1 MSRGRADNFISLCKR
16 SFAFDYG
23 MTLEMKAFG
32 VDGLEASKMQ
42 LELTF
47 ISKEK
52 VGSGVTS
59 IQGLVRPACAN

>member
-1 MSRGRADNFISLCKR
+1 
-16 SFAFDYG
+16 

-52 VGSGVTS
+52 VGGGVTS
-59 IQGLVRPACAN
+59 IQGLVRPTCAN